1 MSTSYGT
8 GGAPGSAG
16 GSHHSSSGRQNL
28 NNRFQSSPS
37 SYQSG
42 YQPPTVPQQGQ
53 SSADYAHGQSNVM
66 EGTMRNHYEAEG
78 TAATVMA
85 QMRTQR
91 HQLTGAHEDV
101 WEMRQSTEKA
111 KRELMDLRH
120 KVLKKKRRLQAIVVG
135 LAVVDFFLFIR
146 IVKCGGSFFC

>member
-1 MSTSYGT
+1 
-8 GGAPGSAG
+8 
-16 GSHHSSSGRQNL
+16 
-28 NNRFQSSPS
+28 
-37 SYQSG
+37 
-42 YQPPTVPQQGQ
+42 
-53 SSADYAHGQSNVM
+53 
-66 EGTMRNHYEAEG
+66 
-78 TAATVMA
+78 MA